1 MPRIAGNDF
10 PHIKDT
16 DFYGQYGYQINEHA
30 SPTMR
35 NCLLYKLSY
44 HRFNEIDHGKGG
56 GFDKVRNAHVVDN
69 FLTRNKTSSSDTL
82 KKLSLATIG

>member
-56 GFDKVRNAHVVDN
+56 GFDKVRNAHVVDS
-69 FLTRNKTSSSDTL
+69 F
-82 KKLSLATIG
+82 